1 MHCRFMQLFATQK
14 TFLSLVFTKTTTL
27 NKHTDFLFSNN
38 YMDSDIYI
46 SSTVRTG
53 LIFKSIVQLL
63 TICIQQLNARQSRIK
78 LTPRSKHHHSEK
90 WHKMQIWCESISW
103 CKNIYCLFAIWGV
116 SHPYMHLVVFVYN
129 LKETKI
135 VSNKQ

>member
-1 MHCRFMQLFATQK
+1 
-14 TFLSLVFTKTTTL
+14 
-27 NKHTDFLFSNN
+27 
-38 YMDSDIYI
+38 MDSDIYI

-63 TICIQQLNARQSRIK
+63 TICIQQLNAHQNCIK

-90 WHKMQIWCESISW
+90 WHKMQIWCENISW
-103 CKNIYCLFAIWGV
+103 CKNIYCLFAISGV

-129 LKETKI
+129 LKETILSQTNNRFGRFINYNYVDRNEKS
-135 VSNKQ
+135 VHTS